1 MPSRESYAG
10 MNCSVAAALEI
21 LGERWS
27 FLVIRE
33 AFLGSRRFDRFQ
45 ANLGIARNVLTTRLR
60 ALVAEDVL
68 APRLYQEH
76 PKRFEYV
83 LTEKGRALYPIIVAL
98 MSWGD
103 RWASPRS
110 GPPAILV
117 HRETLRPVEPALVD
131 RRTGAPIE
139 LGKVRLAPG
148 PGANAVTRRRFVAA
162 RRVAAARKP
171 RL

>member
-1 MPSRESYAG
+1 MK
-10 MNCSVAAALEI
+10 CSVAAALEI

-33 AFLGSRRFDRFQ
+33 AFMGSRRFDQFQ

-60 ALVAEDVL
+60 ALVAEGVL

-76 PKRFEYV
+76 PARFDYV

-98 MSWGD
+98 MTWGD
-103 RWASPRS
+103 RWASPRN
-110 GPPAILV
+110 GPPAVLV
-117 HRETLRPVEPALVD
+117 DRETLRPLEPTLVD

-139 LGKVRLAPG
+139 LGKVRLTPG
-148 PGANAVTRRRFVAA
+148 PGANAVTRRRLDPTKRTAG
-162 RRVAAARKP
+162 ARKG
-171 RL
+171 

>member
-1 MPSRESYAG
+1 

-33 AFLGSRRFDRFQ
+33 AFLGSRRFEQFR
-45 ANLGIARNVLTTRLR
+45 ANLGIARNVLTARLR
-60 ALVAEDVL
+60 ALVAEHVL

-76 PKRFEYV
+76 PERFEYV

-98 MSWGD
+98 MVWGD
-103 RWASPRS
+103 RWASPRN
-110 GPPAILV
+110 GAPAILV
-117 HRETLRPVEPALVD
+117 DRETRRPVEPALVD
-131 RRTGAPIE
+131 RRTGAPLE

-148 PGANAVTRRRFVAA
+148 PGANAVTRRRLDPA
-162 RRVAAARKP
+162 RRASAARKP
-171 RL
+171 